1 MSGAASSRNRP
12 SSIAANGYVSSSAG
26 SSWRRGSEARATGFM
41 AVTTPEVADQQVRD
55 EIESLRQQLNEH
67 NDRYYVLDDPS
78 VPDAE
83 YDRLMVRLREL
94 ESLHPELITPQSPTQ
109 RVGSAP
115 QSAFATVV
123 HEVPMLSLD
132 NAFTPEDLRDFDRR
146 VRERLGDLLPQTDL
160 LDPPAV
166 EYACEPKLDG
176 IAVSLL
182 YENGQLVRGATRGDG
197 FSGE

>member
-1 MSGAASSRNRP
+1 
-12 SSIAANGYVSSSAG
+12 
-26 SSWRRGSEARATGFM
+26 
-41 AVTTPEVADQQVRD
+41 
-55 EIESLRQQLNEH
+55 
-67 NDRYYVLDDPS
+67 
-78 VPDAE
+78 
-83 YDRLMVRLREL
+83 
-94 ESLHPELITPQSPTQ
+94 
-109 RVGSAP
+109 

-160 LDPPAV
+160 LDPPVV
-166 EYACEPKLDG
+166 EYTCEPKLDG

-197 FSGE
+197 FSGEDITENVRTVPSIPLR